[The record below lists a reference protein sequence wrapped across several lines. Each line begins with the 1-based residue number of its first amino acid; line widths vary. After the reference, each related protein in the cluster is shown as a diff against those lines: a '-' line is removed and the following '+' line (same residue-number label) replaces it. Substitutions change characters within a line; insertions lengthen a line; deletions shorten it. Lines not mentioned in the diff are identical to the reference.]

1 MYQPKMEL
9 TQEQRDLLEGRQGAT
24 VAKMMEVI
32 VRYGDTFNAKRL
44 VKITHSKGHLVTSFG
59 INMLTPV
66 YPLMD
71 ELKKVQIY
79 AKDGFTLDPRPMDYE
94 NVKASWLERFVSK
107 HIIYG
112 KQYHYETQLQSLG
125 LKDLKDFSC
134 TCYLEEIGNTP
145 KKGDILS
152 WAESSAVV
160 YANSVLGARCN
171 RNSGIIEMFQMLL
184 GYVPEFG
191 FITNEG
197 RKASWKVIVR
207 TSKRPSAQV
216 LGSAIGMKVTSDVPY
231 IIGLDKF
238 LSKLPDDYT
247 IGYLK
252 DFGAACASNGSV
264 GLYHIKNITPEAVDL
279 DDTLLK
285 DEYQTYV
292 IDDEELERVKKSY
305 PIMWKKTNTKP
316 TKCFIGCP
324 HLSYDQLK
332 RYSYAIL
339 DGLVEAKR
347 DKLVIDTIFTAS
359 PKVLEKFEREE
370 PELRKQIL
378 DAGVHLSYICPLMF
392 VDNPLSGKKPII
404 TNSNKLR
411 TYSSCRYYDDDEIIN
426 IITGKEKCR

>member
-9 TQEQRDLLEGRQGAT
+9 TQEQRDLLQGRQGAT

-134 TCYLEEIGNTP
+134 TCYLNEIGNTP

-191 FITNEG
+191 FLTNEG
-197 RKASWKVIVR
+197 RKASWKVIVK
-207 TSKRPSAQV
+207 TSKRPSPQV

-231 IIGLDKF
+231 IVGLDRF

-247 IGYLK
+247 IAYLK

-292 IDDEELERVKKSY
+292 IDDDELERVKNSY
-305 PIMWKKTNTKP
+305 PIMWKKTNSKP

-339 DGLVEAKR
+339 DGLVEAR
-347 DKLVIDTIFTAS
+347 RNKLVIDTIFTAS
-359 PKVLEKFEREE
+359 PKVLEKFERED
-370 PELRKQIL
+370 PELRQQIL

-411 TYSSCRYYDDDEIIN
+411 TYSSCRYYDDDEIIS